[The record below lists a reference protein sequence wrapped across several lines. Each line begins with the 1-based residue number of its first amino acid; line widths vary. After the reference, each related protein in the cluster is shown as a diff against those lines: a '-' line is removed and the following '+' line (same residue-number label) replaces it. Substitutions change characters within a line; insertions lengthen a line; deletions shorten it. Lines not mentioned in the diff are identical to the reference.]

1 MGMLWAMGMV
11 WDDCHARE
19 WYGSLHQSHTKPTSM
34 GKIHPPFLLGE
45 IKVWGNSPIPIPK
58 LFKETTTL

>member
-11 WDDCHARE
+11 WDDCPVRE

-34 GKIHPPFLLGE
+34 GKINPLFLLWE

-58 LFKETTTL
+58 